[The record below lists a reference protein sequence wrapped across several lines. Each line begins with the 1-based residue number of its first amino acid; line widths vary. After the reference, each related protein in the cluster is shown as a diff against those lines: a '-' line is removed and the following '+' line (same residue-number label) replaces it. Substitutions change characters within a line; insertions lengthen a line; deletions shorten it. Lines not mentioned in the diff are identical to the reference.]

1 MQEWNRVKQ
10 LFDEREKGTLK
21 KKEPAILV
29 LENKSNVSNNI

>member
-21 KKEPAILV
+21 KKEPAII